1 MASTIMQVYLTKV
14 LDSFFHSQFQVR
26 LSALSVINLVLQ
38 QGLVHPVQCVPYLI
52 SMCTDEEQ
60 SIRVKADQQLQEIEK
75 QYPGFI
81 HVSISSNVWAK
92 KHKVTADFKTNFK
105 NTISHKG
112 MKNI

>member
-1 MASTIMQVYLTKV
+1 MQVYLTKV
-14 LDSFFHSQFQVR
+14 LESFFHSQFQIR
-26 LSALSVINLVLQ
+26 FSALNVINLVLQ

-81 HVSISSNVWAK
+81 HVSYCEISK
-92 KHKVTADFKTNFK
+92 KNFLCPRPERSAWG
-105 NTISHKG
+105 I
-112 MKNI
+112 

>member
-14 LDSFFHSQFQVR
+14 LESFFHSQFQIR
-26 LSALSVINLVLQ
+26 FSALNVINLVLQ

-81 HVSISSNVWAK
+81 HVSCEIS
-92 KHKVTADFKTNFK
+92 
-105 NTISHKG
+105 
-112 MKNI
+112 